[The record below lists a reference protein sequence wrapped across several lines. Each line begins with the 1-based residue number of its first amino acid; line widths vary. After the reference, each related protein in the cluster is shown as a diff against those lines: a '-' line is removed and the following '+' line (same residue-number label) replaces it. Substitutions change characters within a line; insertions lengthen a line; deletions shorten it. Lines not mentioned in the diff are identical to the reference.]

1 MKWHEFI
8 GALVERAGGESAVV
22 RAMGISGRGFQGTLY
37 KVAHGLVSS
46 PKRPTAEKIAKHFE
60 IDVDAL
66 YSDAVARKEAARLG
80 LLPGGAV
87 AATPEPGVEVAV
99 NKHSQLKRARVM
111 TLAEVAAQEIL
122 DGYITVVATAD
133 LLPHTLSGFD
143 VRINTE
149 QTESADGVLIM
160 VRLAG
165 GSCELGVCRMT
176 VSGFE
181 VDIGRGVVLDSSRH
195 GLIVLGTAT
204 ETRRVFARMR

>member
-1 MKWHEFI
+1 MN
-8 GALVERAGGESAVV
+8 
-22 RAMGISGRGFQGTLY
+22 
-37 KVAHGLVSS
+37 
-46 PKRPTAEKIAKHFE
+46 AEQIQIFRKQRLQQAIDQFWDGKKIAFAKE
-60 IDVDAL
+60 IKNRDGEPLKDGSYVGQLLKPMGEKNSRPIDEDRVREIEGLRPGLKEWFDASSTKPIIDPTQVL
-66 YSDAVARKEAARLG
+66 
-80 LLPGGAV
+80 
-87 AATPEPGVEVAV
+87 T
-99 NKHSQLKRARVM
+99 RARVL
-111 TLAEVAAQEIL
+111 TLGELASRTDLEQM
-122 DGYITVVATAD
+122 ITVVATAD
-133 LLPHTLSGFD
+133 LLPHTLAGFD

-149 QTESADGVLIM
+149 QTEPADGVLIM